1 MDLTRISGA
10 AERFMS
16 DQFAN
21 DKDSGMRRTDPRS
34 EIVSNEI
41 RGIATRLRD
50 LEQGPFIIWDIS
62 DNGLRLWSAVKMKKA
77 DIIRLTIAKPF
88 VLILNAEVRWIKDE
102 DNGAGY
108 LIGLKVLDNLHRLSA
123 LHRNAIGIEITED
136 QPA

>member
-1 MDLTRISGA
+1 
-10 AERFMS
+10 MS
-16 DQFAN
+16 DQFA
-21 DKDSGMRRTDPRS
+21 DSKDSEMRRTDPRS
-34 EIVSNEI
+34 EIVTNEI
-41 RGIATRLRD
+41 RGIATRLHD

-77 DIIRLTIAKPF
+77 DLIRLTIAKPF

-102 DNGAGY
+102 ENGAGY

-123 LHRNAIGIEITED
+123 LHRSAIGTLCAEE